1 MKQTG
6 GGKCSLCGAANTN
19 KSTCPI
25 NSKEKGN
32 LAKHP
37 NAFVRRYMMLL
48 AREEKQNEK
57 QNKQHPQTQEILRR
71 FAKDRQTTTI
81 AQAMEKHRRGQD
93 F

>member
-25 NSKEKGN
+25 NSK
-32 LAKHP
+32 AKANPATHP
-37 NAFVRRYMMLL
+37 DAFARRQMMLWKRQ
-48 AREEKQNEK
+48 AKQNV
-57 QNKQHPQTQEILRR
+57 QSPQEQEALRR
-71 FAKDRQTTTI
+71 IAKERQERQTKAI

-93 F
+93 W